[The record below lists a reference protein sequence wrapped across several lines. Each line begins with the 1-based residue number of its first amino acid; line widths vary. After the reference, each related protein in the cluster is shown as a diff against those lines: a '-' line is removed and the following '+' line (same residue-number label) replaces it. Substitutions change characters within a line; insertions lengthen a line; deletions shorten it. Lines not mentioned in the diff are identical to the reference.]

1 MIEAAPVTPDFASLH
16 PGYTFAKWV
25 CAKNKAGSTTC
36 LSSLSALALNVTVAW
51 HSSGAQAPSP
61 RPSPQWREGDEGRAA
76 GTMSFVLPH
85 ANGGGGPSE
94 AAQQR
99 RMVEGAF
106 VVRLNNPSTT
116 CIRRSSRPTHRT
128 RAQSPLP
135 AIAGRDANT
144 HWPGHH
150 APLSRN
156 QRSGRTPPDWRA
168 ANGNYSPDESG
179 RRNLSKPRKT
189 ASAPAAC
196 SRTAR
201 QCDACAPGFL
211 RAGVEPV
218 PARQIHQRMN
228 VAAEIGPLAGAEPAI
243 DGDEQCNRRVEE
255 FVIALVLGQPRRDIV
270 AVDLE
275 RAVKLHAMMVAPRLV
290 RLHIV
295 FG

>member
-128 RAQSPLP
+128 RARSPSPLLRGGMQIP
-135 AIAGRDANT
+135 TGQDT
-144 HWPGHH
+144 MH
-150 APLSRN
+150 
-156 QRSGRTPPDWRA
+156 RS
-168 ANGNYSPDESG
+168 
-179 RRNLSKPRKT
+179 
-189 ASAPAAC
+189 
-196 SRTAR
+196 
-201 QCDACAPGFL
+201 
-211 RAGVEPV
+211 VETKE
-218 PARQIHQRMN
+218 
-228 VAAEIGPLAGAEPAI
+228 AAELLRIGA
-243 DGDEQCNRRVEE
+243 RRTET
-255 FVIALVLGQPRRDIV
+255 IRRMRAV
-270 AVDLE
+270 AVTYRN
-275 RAVKLHAMMVAPRLV
+275 RAKQHLLRGMFTNGPTMRCMRAQDSCAQVSSPCPRA
-290 RLHIV
+290 RYISA
-295 FG
+295 